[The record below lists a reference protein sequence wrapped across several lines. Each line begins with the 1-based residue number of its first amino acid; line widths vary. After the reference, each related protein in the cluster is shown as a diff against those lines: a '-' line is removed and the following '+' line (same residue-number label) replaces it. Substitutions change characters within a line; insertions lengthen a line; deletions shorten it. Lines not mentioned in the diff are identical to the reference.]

1 MRIVHLLLAPNVQ
14 GHKATSGALN
24 CKSFSKDQPH
34 VGPQSLKRSSRGLQ
48 VRVSAGGSWM
58 PGTRVPSGRFHKLEE
73 ARWALEECEFE
84 QSALETLIRD

>member
-1 MRIVHLLLAPNVQ
+1 M
-14 GHKATSGALN
+14 
-24 CKSFSKDQPH
+24 
-34 VGPQSLKRSSRGLQ
+34 GPQSLKRSSRGETGQ
-48 VRVSAGGSWM
+48 GKRQGSWM